1 MGSVIAR
8 DLAKRHIVT
17 VAEVSQERRNYL
29 DSFGLKTVQLDDG
42 QSGMIKQLVK
52 DYDLVVGALPGHLGF
67 NAALEIL
74 EARKNLVDISFFPE
88 DAFLLDDLAKRNHC
102 VAVFDC
108 GVAPGM
114 GNIIL
119 GVS

>member
-29 DSFGLKTVQLDDG
+29 DSFGLKTVQLDAG

-67 NAALEIL
+67 QAAKEIL
-74 EARKNLVDISFFPE
+74 EAGKNLVDISFFPE
-88 DAFLLDDLAKRNHC
+88 NVFLLDDIAQRNQC

-108 GVAPGM
+108 RV
-114 GNIIL
+114 L
-119 GVS
+119 S